1 MKKELC
7 TDHLILYFIMLLCKS
22 SRHPESQRQSRSGKY
37 SEMGERID
45 SKQGKTFLE
54 RKKHFER
61 ETEWGRQNKKEAN
74 KIVTSMGKLKSH

>member
-1 MKKELC
+1 
-7 TDHLILYFIMLLCKS
+7 
-22 SRHPESQRQSRSGKY
+22 
-37 SEMGERID
+37 MGERID

-54 RKKHFER
+54 RKKYFER

>member
-1 MKKELC
+1 
-7 TDHLILYFIMLLCKS
+7 
-22 SRHPESQRQSRSGKY
+22 
-37 SEMGERID
+37 MGERID